1 MHRHKRDA
9 VIVAYGRSAMAKAK
23 KGSLAYVHPVD
34 YGSQVIRGILAK
46 LPKFDYALIDDVI

>member
-34 YGSQVIRGILAK
+34 YGS
-46 LPKFDYALIDDVI
+46 

>member
-23 KGSLAYVHPVD
+23 KGSL
-34 YGSQVIRGILAK
+34 GITGTVAV
-46 LPKFDYALIDDVI
+46 AITVVSHQTN